1 MDINGPQPRLENQ
14 PPASEEDT
22 LAAAIERLE
31 AGAPLAEV
39 LAAYPADEAWLAPL
53 LSMVAGTKQLQQ
65 MIPAPD
71 PAMHLNTFLGQ
82 AQQLGAGA
90 SGSFWLRRFGRE
102 NPIFLAIAAF
112 ALVIVLLLLCTT
124 GQQIFGL
131 PGFIALPPAVVTITE
146 TSPATSPATPTATDT
161 LTNTP
166 PATETA
172 TPAST
177 ATQSGQSTAPLT
189 STLTITPGGAS
200 TLVLTATVA
209 AAQTPSLTSTQAAE
223 SGELATTPTSA
234 ADASPIG
241 AAGQVTATAQITATG
256 SVQTETQTTPASEAI
271 PPTDDAAGGQAATPT
286 PPASPPT
293 QPGDPSDPP
302 PEFLPVSGDIGS
314 DSWLVLGLGLIGLVV
329 GLILHSVANRRE

>member
-146 TSPATSPATPTATDT
+146 TSPATSPAT
-161 LTNTP
+161 
-166 PATETA
+166 ETA

-271 PPTDDAAGGQAATPT
+271 PPTDGAAGGQAATPT
-286 PPASPPT
+286 PPASTPT